1 MLIHAIVDATCRAL
15 RGLEGALVMAR
26 WARRHPRVTTKAGAA
41 KDVYAVFRLMASPH
55 AKGITTQQ
63 AIAVV
68 RKARSYRVDPFD
80 LWVTFITADC
90 DDLDHAVTRV
100 LELHAFYA
108 SDDKSEMN

>member
-1 MLIHAIVDATCRAL
+1 
-15 RGLEGALVMAR
+15 
-26 WARRHPRVTTKAGAA
+26 
-41 KDVYAVFRLMASPH
+41 MASPH